1 MFLSYINYVLET
13 NLLSLVFL
21 FWLLPVLSVPLRSPS
36 FPRSLPFPP
45 FPRSLPFPP
54 APPFPPVPLR
64 FPRSLPCPRSPVPSR
79 SLVPFLTPVPPG
91 FPGGLSFRSFWF
103 LPVYPPLPQPF
114 IRPSFHKH

>member
-21 FWLLPVLSVPLRSPS
+21 FWLLPVPA
-36 FPRSLPFPP
+36 FPRSLPFPS
-45 FPRSLPFPP
+45 FPSVPSCFLPFPSVP
-54 APPFPPVPLR
+54 LRSSPVPPFP
-64 FPRSLPCPRSPVPSR
+64 S
-79 SLVPFLTPVPPG
+79 VPFLAPVPPG